1 MASKRKRRPAPTRDG
16 RVNSCRSGSADP
28 QRRALVGVEV
38 GPRFRGGGKP
48 GWKRAAL
55 GALAA
60 TAFLAAKPSHAQT
73 QQDAD
78 RFIQLLQSYDYEKLI
93 GGKVLETDQQMA
105 PPCQGERKIESRQLV
120 TVTEAPQ
127 FISTRE
133 VPIAGR
139 WLERVTVSR
148 CGKSVR
154 HNVFL
159 QATRVRGLHA
169 VVGFPGESR
178 ADLDLQFQIGKQ
190 VVANARRTNA
200 GCKRLDII
208 DIATRDRNVS
218 PGQPWTEIWT
228 SWVCGTLVTSEVR
241 YAPKPGGGIDFR
253 VR

>member
-1 MASKRKRRPAPTRDG
+1 M
-16 RVNSCRSGSADP
+16 
-28 QRRALVGVEV
+28 
-38 GPRFRGGGKP
+38 GPRFRGDDKQ
-48 GWKRAAL
+48 GWTALIAGCLFTATMAAPHP
-55 GALAA
+55 AA
-60 TAFLAAKPSHAQT
+60 AQT

-78 RFIQLLQSYDYEKLI
+78 RFIKLLQTYDYEKLI
-93 GGKVLETDQQMA
+93 GSKVLETDQQMA
-105 PPCQGERKIESRQLV
+105 PPCRSERKIESRQLV

-127 FISTRE
+127 FIATRD
-133 VPIAGR
+133 VPVAGR
-139 WLERVTVSR
+139 WLERVTVAR

-159 QATRVRGLHA
+159 QASRVRGLHA

-190 VVANARRTNA
+190 VMANARRTNT

-208 DIATRDRNVS
+208 DIALREKTAP

-241 YAPKPGGGIDFR
+241 YAPKPGRGIEYR

>member
-1 MASKRKRRPAPTRDG
+1 LATLTWFSALPA
-16 RVNSCRSGSADP
+16 
-28 QRRALVGVEV
+28 L
-38 GPRFRGGGKP
+38 
-48 GWKRAAL
+48 
-55 GALAA
+55 
-60 TAFLAAKPSHAQT
+60 AQT

-78 RFIQLLQSYDYEKLI
+78 RFIKLLQSYDYEKLI
-93 GGKVLETDQQMA
+93 GSKVLETDQQMS
-105 PPCQGERKIESRQLV
+105 PRCPGERKIESRQLV

-133 VPIAGR
+133 VPVAGR

-148 CGKSVR
+148 CGKNMR

-159 QATRVRGLHA
+159 QASRVRGLHA
-169 VVGFPGESR
+169 VVGLPGESR

-200 GCKRLDII
+200 GCKKLDII
-208 DIATRDRNVS
+208 DISLREKNVP

-241 YAPKPGGGIDFR
+241 YAPKAGGGIDYR

>member
-1 MASKRKRRPAPTRDG
+1 MRP
-16 RVNSCRSGSADP
+16 
-28 QRRALVGVEV
+28 QI
-38 GPRFRGGGKP
+38 F
-48 GWKRAAL
+48 AAL
-55 GALAA
+55 LVAALTVPAA
-60 TAFLAAKPSHAQT
+60 MTPRAQT

-78 RFIQLLQSYDYEKLI
+78 RFIKLLQSYDYEKLI
-93 GGKVLETDQQMA
+93 GSKVLETDQQMS
-105 PPCQGERKIESRQLV
+105 PPCPSERKIEGRQLV

-133 VPIAGR
+133 VPVAGR

-148 CGKSVR
+148 CGKSMR

-190 VVANARRTNA
+190 VIANARRTNT
-200 GCKRLDII
+200 GCKKLDII
-208 DIATRDRNVS
+208 DTSQRERNVP

-228 SWVCGTLVTSEVR
+228 SWVCGTLVTTEVR
-241 YAPKPGGGIDFR
+241 YAPKPGGGIDYR

>member
-1 MASKRKRRPAPTRDG
+1 MINDVFVGAGPRPARRTR
-16 RVNSCRSGSADP
+16 RVTCVD
-28 QRRALVGVEV
+28 AL
-38 GPRFRGGGKP
+38 
-48 GWKRAAL
+48 RAARPP
-55 GALAA
+55 GGSGTRPYAAALCFILAMLALQPAA
-60 TAFLAAKPSHAQT
+60 AQT

-78 RFIQLLQSYDYEKLI
+78 RFIKLLQSYDYEKLI
-93 GGKVLETDQQMA
+93 GSKVLETDQQMS
-105 PPCQGERKIESRQLV
+105 PPCQGERKIEGRQLV

-127 FISTRE
+127 FIATRD
-133 VPIAGR
+133 VPVAGR

-148 CGKSVR
+148 CGKNVR

-208 DIATRDRNVS
+208 DIALRERNIP
-218 PGQPWTEIWT
+218 PGQPWTEFWT

-241 YAPKPGGGIDFR
+241 YAPKTGGGIEYR

>member
-1 MASKRKRRPAPTRDG
+1 MRY
-16 RVNSCRSGSADP
+16 
-28 QRRALVGVEV
+28 QI
-38 GPRFRGGGKP
+38 F
-48 GWKRAAL
+48 AAL
-55 GALAA
+55 LVAALAVPA
-60 TAFLAAKPSHAQT
+60 AMTAHAQT

-78 RFIQLLQSYDYEKLI
+78 RFIKLLQSYDYEKLI
-93 GGKVLETDQQMA
+93 GSKVLETDQQMS
-105 PPCQGERKIESRQLV
+105 PPCPGERKIEGRQLV

-133 VPIAGR
+133 VPVAGR

-148 CGKSVR
+148 CGKSMR

-190 VVANARRTNA
+190 VMANARRTNT
-200 GCKRLDII
+200 GCKKLDII
-208 DIATRDRNVS
+208 DTSQRERNVP

-228 SWVCGTLVTSEVR
+228 SWVCGTLVTTEVR
-241 YAPKPGGGIDFR
+241 YAPKPDGGIDYR

>member
-1 MASKRKRRPAPTRDG
+1 MASIAG
-16 RVNSCRSGSADP
+16 CFV
-28 QRRALVGVEV
+28 
-38 GPRFRGGGKP
+38 
-48 GWKRAAL
+48 AA
-55 GALAA
+55 AILAA
-60 TAFLAAKPSHAQT
+60 PPAAAQT

-78 RFIQLLQSYDYEKLI
+78 RFIKLLQSYDYEKLI
-93 GGKVLETDQQMA
+93 GSKVIETDQQMS
-105 PPCQGERKIESRQLV
+105 PPCRSERKVEGRQLV

-133 VPIAGR
+133 VPVAGR
-139 WLERVTVSR
+139 WLERVTVGR

-190 VVANARRTNA
+190 VVANARRTNPA
-200 GCKRLDII
+200 CKRLDII
-208 DIATRDRNVS
+208 DIALRERNIA

-241 YAPKPGGGIDFR
+241 YAPKVGGGIDYR

>member
-1 MASKRKRRPAPTRDG
+1 LLAI
-16 RVNSCRSGSADP
+16 
-28 QRRALVGVEV
+28 
-38 GPRFRGGGKP
+38 
-48 GWKRAAL
+48 
-55 GALAA
+55 ALATLSSPA
-60 TAFLAAKPSHAQT
+60 LAQT

-78 RFIQLLQSYDYEKLI
+78 RFIKLLQSYDYEKLI
-93 GGKVLETDQQMA
+93 GGKVLETDQQMS
-105 PPCQGERKIESRQLV
+105 PPCRSERKIEGRQLV

-133 VPIAGR
+133 VPVAGR

-159 QATRVRGLHA
+159 QASRVRGLHA

-178 ADLDLQFQIGKQ
+178 ADLDLLFQIGKQ
-190 VVANARRTNA
+190 VVANARRTNP
-200 GCKRLDII
+200 GCKKLDII
-208 DIATRDRNVS
+208 DIALRDKTVP
-218 PGQPWTEIWT
+218 PGQPWIEIWT

-241 YAPKPGGGIDFR
+241 YAPKPAGGIDYR